1 MVPFADILRTTL
13 VVASHAVTLCVLSE
27 PRKRIKHPLF
37 MWFLVFLL
45 LELICLATVVPAGL
59 DETATLLCYAALV
72 ILCPF
77 FFSLLSSGSVFR
89 SLFLFLVYATE
100 FMFSVF
106 ISTIISAMLFSG
118 NIYATITIRT
128 LISLIVTVL
137 IACCF
142 KRRFLE
148 AAEGMDKGWGLLVV
162 FALIAC
168 LSFSA
173 IALAANM
180 IKTESIMLFLFSIS
194 FMIFIAVVAILARII
209 RLMNSRRTVGE
220 MKVQQRI
227 LESELASEKAFVENA
242 IKSREDIRHHNSLLL
257 EYLELGDLDGIK
269 EYLQEFDT
277 ELDSQAIQSFCDNT
291 AINALMRAASRKCL
305 ADGIAFSASL
315 DIPENL
321 PLSGPELV
329 TVFGNI
335 LDNAYESCIGDE
347 IDKPFMS
354 FTARS
359 RDGAVFAELQNSIA
373 GNVRWENGLPV
384 RKTGGGTGMKSV
396 ESVLARYSGML
407 ECKVESGV
415 FYTRI
420 ILPLD
425 NRRISRRRKRLWR

>member
-27 PRKRIKHPLF
+27 PRNRIKHPLF

-315 DIPENL
+315 DI
-321 PLSGPELV
+321 
-329 TVFGNI
+329 GNI